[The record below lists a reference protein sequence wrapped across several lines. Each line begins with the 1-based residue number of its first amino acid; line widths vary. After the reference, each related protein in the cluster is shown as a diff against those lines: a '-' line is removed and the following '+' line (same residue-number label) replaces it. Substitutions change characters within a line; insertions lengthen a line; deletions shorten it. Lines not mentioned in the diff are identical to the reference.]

1 MAPGP
6 HTSWFCLLYPERN
19 AVLPA
24 DLALFLEGCCSIW
37 LCTTLCPLDLDTA
50 QLLGS
55 TPGTLKTTPAA
66 EQEQLNLDSQ
76 LRLVGVGPRVGHA
89 EHPTACV
96 GEVGTELI
104 FERLAP
110 VGLSTWNRRAQSV
123 VSHTYSRSIRE
134 RPSPWGTPLDDPWI
148 LALSS
153 PLWARGYKA
162 KATSI
167 IQTWVEV
174 IVGPCS

>member
-1 MAPGP
+1 MTRHPRALPPTTTEHLSLATCPQNTSSQSTGPVNPAWRLAPI
-6 HTSWFCLLYPERN
+6 HSWFCLSYPERN

-24 DLALFLEGCCSIW
+24 DLAPFLEGWCSVW

-66 EQEQLNLDSQ
+66 EQEQLDSQ

-96 GEVGTELI
+96 GEVGAELI

-110 VGLSTWNRRAQSV
+110 VGLSTWNRRAQSEV
-123 VSHTYSRSIRE
+123 TQNLFQEHQRKPR
-134 RPSPWGTPLDDPWI
+134 
-148 LALSS
+148 ALGHLS
-153 PLWARGYKA
+153 G
-162 KATSI
+162 
-167 IQTWVEV
+167 
-174 IVGPCS
+174 